1 MDIGLDKSATPYP
14 PEQARNLFRDL
25 LLGIEY
31 RTSFVSVAANHIN
44 STCPGYCPS

>member
-1 MDIGLDKSATPYP
+1 MDIGLDKRAHPYT

-31 RTSFVSVAANHIN
+31 RKIQFYR
-44 STCPGYCPS
+44 C